1 MSSTRWDQRF
11 FASTRGRIVSL
22 LRRTSRTVEELA
34 GALDLTDNAVRAHL
48 AALERDGL
56 VEQRGVRRGVGKPAY
71 SYDLTPEAERL
82 FPKAYSLVLRELLT
96 TLADDLGP
104 AETEAVLRATGHRLA
119 AGQHA
124 PHADLHTRCE
134 GAVALLNGWG
144 GLAEAELAEDGA
156 GYVIRGYSCPLAS
169 VVAGRPETCHLVEAL
184 LTAYLGTP
192 AHEQCTH
199 GESPRCC
206 FAVPQA

>member
-1 MSSTRWDQRF
+1 M
-11 FASTRGRIVSL
+11 
-22 LRRTSRTVEELA
+22 
-34 GALDLTDNAVRAHL
+34 
-48 AALERDGL
+48 
-56 VEQRGVRRGVGKPAY
+56 
-71 SYDLTPEAERL
+71 
-82 FPKAYSLVLRELLT
+82 
-96 TLADDLGP
+96 
-104 AETEAVLRATGHRLA
+104 
-119 AGQHA
+119 
-124 PHADLHTRCE
+124 
-134 GAVALLNGWG
+134 LNGWG

>member
-1 MSSTRWDQRF
+1 MAGSQWIERLLAT
-11 FASTRGRIVSL
+11 TRGQIIAL
-22 LRRTSRTVEELA
+22 LRRSARTVNELA
-34 GALDLTDNAVRAHL
+34 AELELTDNAVRSHL
-48 AALERDGL
+48 GALERDGL

-96 TLADDLGP
+96 TLAGDLGP
-104 AETEAVLRATGHRLA
+104 AETEAVLRATGRRLA

-124 PHADLHTRCE
+124 PNADLHARCE
-134 GAVALLNGWG
+134 SAVALLNGWG
-144 GLAEAELAEDGA
+144 GLAEAELAEDGN

-169 VVAGRPETCHLVEAL
+169 VVAGRPETCSLVEAL

-192 AHEQCTH
+192 AHEQCAH
-199 GESPRCC
+199 GESPHCC